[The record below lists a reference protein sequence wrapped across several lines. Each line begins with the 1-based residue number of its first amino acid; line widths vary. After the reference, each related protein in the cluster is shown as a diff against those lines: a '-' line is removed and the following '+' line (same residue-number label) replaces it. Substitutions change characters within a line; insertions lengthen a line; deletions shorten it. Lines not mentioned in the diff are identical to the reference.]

1 MPIDMT
7 TSSKVSTSSLSMKV
21 PLIFSFIRSPNHRVQ
36 IGHDHN
42 VAFIS
47 RLTANMLQFSY
58 TISDIN
64 ILDINIQD
72 RDSVAKNQRCFL

>member
-7 TSSKVSTSSLSMKV
+7 TSGKVSTSSLSMKV
-21 PLIFSFIRSPNHRVQ
+21 PLILHLRSPSDPICDQDPRVQ
-36 IGHDHN
+36 KGQKGHN

-47 RLTANMLQFSY
+47 RLTANTLQFSY

-64 ILDINIQD
+64 ILDINI
-72 RDSVAKNQRCFL
+72 